1 MTLSVVAHQHH
12 QGARSP
18 LTMNKSNTN
27 TMNDLAFVSPKS
39 NKAKNRFANL
49 MNNQPECLV
58 EQSKGNR
65 FFLRSINGKNF
76 FWVSINNDP
85 DWAVEF

>member
-1 MTLSVVAHQHH
+1 MD
-12 QGARSP
+12 
-18 LTMNKSNTN
+18 
-27 TMNDLAFVSPKS
+27 DLAFVTPKS

-49 MNNQPECLV
+49 MEGNPECLI
-58 EQSKGNR
+58 EQFKGNR

-76 FWVSINNDP
+76 FWVSINNDA